1 MTFLDTHE
9 VYAVYIPSNKIEHDL
24 PSEVI
29 EQYKQLHTN
38 YPTTTVMND
47 ADAGMDATYIA
58 DTKLWT
64 KNKLSEIVA
73 EQLKTNE
80 LILERT
86 V

>member
-1 MTFLDTHE
+1 
-9 VYAVYIPSNKIEHDL
+9 
-24 PSEVI
+24 
-29 EQYKQLHTN
+29 
-38 YPTTTVMND
+38 MND